1 MASYRIK
8 IENANQIKRVGEKIK
23 FSTTYTQ
30 FNSFHIKEIA
40 WDFGDGTKSTKVN
53 PSHRYL
59 SQGVKNIK
67 CVINRQVIMRLKLRI
82 HAELIVEPEIPG
94 IRLRVINNSSNN
106 DLNVIIFQKNEV
118 ADFETSAI
126 AWTVLSNLDINK
138 NKTVIFGSE
147 LRMGYKKIDTLSETI
162 VCTPGQQIIANED
175 FTMGYNGPS
184 NNVNEIEIISNV
196 FTLAAI
202 TGRLYRSNRLLMQS
216 NLLDNGSI
224 GYFRT
229 RPTLWIGVVAGINQG
244 DIIGGEILSQVNTEL
259 GLLGIASA
267 DIVITGG
274 SGDNPYN
281 FTLQNIVFT

>member
-1 MASYRIK
+1 MASYHIK
-8 IENANQIKRVGEKIK
+8 IENANQTKRVGEKIK

-40 WDFGDGTKSTKVN
+40 WDFDDGSKSTKVN
-53 PSHRYL
+53 PSHRYT

-67 CVINRQVIMRLKLRI
+67 CVINRQIIMRLKLRI

-106 DLNVIIFQKNEV
+106 DLNVLLFQKNQAV
-118 ADFETSAI
+118 DFATSAV
-126 AWTVLSNLDINK
+126 AWTVLSNLDISQNR
-138 NKTVIFGSE
+138 TVIFGSE

-175 FTMGYNGPS
+175 FTMGYNGS
-184 NNVNEIEIISNV
+184 SDNVNEIEIISNV

-202 TGRLYRSNRLLMQS
+202 TGRLHRSNRLLMQS
-216 NLLDNGSI
+216 DLLDNGSI
-224 GYFRT
+224 GYFGI
-229 RPTLWIGVVAGINQG
+229 RPTLWIGVVTGVNQG
-244 DIIGGEILSQVNTEL
+244 DIIGEEILTQINTEL
-259 GLLGIASA
+259 SLLGIASA
-267 DIVITGG
+267 DIVISGG
-274 SGDNPYN
+274 TEATPYN